1 METTVATLLLVASA
15 VILACVVVNYA
26 VGITEQTMK
35 NPNIPE
41 LGRLKD
47 FQNSLLNQTDTL
59 FNSTVPQS
67 PNQSAP

>member
-26 VGITEQTMK
+26 VAITEQTMN

-41 LGRLKD
+41 LGRLKE
-47 FQNSLLNQTDTL
+47 FQNNLLNQTDTL
-59 FNSTVPQS
+59 FNSTMPQS
-67 PNQSAP
+67 PSEPAP